1 MSESKQNHTISKQQ
15 KLFSTQRG
23 QKKMK
28 RLQVQVCA
36 CNKCIMMG
44 AMDIMENIESLKK
57 LKVQLRLQTQI
68 ELTMDKKICGE
79 LSEDVAPVVK
89 INDEVIVRA
98 TPEIVMEKIVK
109 LTQRK

>member
-1 MSESKQNHTISKQQ
+1 
-15 KLFSTQRG
+15 
-23 QKKMK
+23 MK
-28 RLQVQVCA
+28 RLHVQVCA

-44 AMDIMENIESLKK
+44 AMEIMDSIESLKK

-68 ELTMDKKICGE
+68 DVAMDKKICGC
-79 LSEDVAPVVK
+79 LSDDASPVVV
-89 INDEVIVRA
+89 INEEVIERA

>member
-1 MSESKQNHTISKQQ
+1 MQ
-15 KLFSTQRG
+15 
-23 QKKMK
+23 

-44 AMDIMENIESLKK
+44 AMEIMENIESLKK

-68 ELTMDKKICGE
+68 DLIMDKKICGD
-79 LSEDVAPVVK
+79 LSDDAAPVVI
-89 INDEVIVRA
+89 INDEVIEQA

>member
-1 MSESKQNHTISKQQ
+1 
-15 KLFSTQRG
+15 
-23 QKKMK
+23 MK

-44 AMDIMENIESLKK
+44 AMEIMDSIESLKK

-68 ELTMDKKICGE
+68 DVAMDKKICGC
-79 LSEDVAPVVK
+79 LSDDASPVVV
-89 INDEVIVRA
+89 INEEV

>member
-1 MSESKQNHTISKQQ
+1 
-15 KLFSTQRG
+15 
-23 QKKMK
+23 MK

-44 AMDIMENIESLKK
+44 AMEIMENIESLKK

-68 ELTMDKKICGE
+68 DLIMDKKICGD
-79 LSEDVAPVVK
+79 LSDDAAPVVI
-89 INDEVIVRA
+89 INDEVIEQA